1 MSSGPVAVS
10 FDTAIASLSSVMLNR
25 LLYSSVFEEVKLS
38 LIFSSCFF
46 DVLKL
51 L

>member
-10 FDTAIASLSSVMLNR
+10 FETAITSLSSVILNK
-25 LLYSSVFEEVKLS
+25 LLYSSSFEEVKLS
-38 LIFSSCFF
+38 LIFSCCFF

>member
-10 FDTAIASLSSVMLNR
+10 FDTAISSLSSVMLNR

-38 LIFSSCFF
+38 LIFSSYFLMF
-46 DVLKL
+46 
-51 L
+51 